1 MVAFRKEARLDIGDS
16 SGEYN
21 IESASTLAAQRDF
34 IRRFCSRS
42 HQMPESRRSLLRTL
56 AGAAVV
62 LSAGAAAGLGQ
73 NPFPKSPSPIRH
85 GEEEPNPNPNAKSP
99 TKLRLEEN
107 QKDIRKHIEKLFDLA
122 SQLKQQ
128 VEKTDATTVLSLAM
142 VKKAEEIEKLARQ
155 IKDLAKG

>member
-1 MVAFRKEARLDIGDS
+1 LS
-16 SGEYN
+16 
-21 IESASTLAAQRDF
+21 
-34 IRRFCSRS
+34 
-42 HQMPESRRSLLRTL
+42 
-56 AGAAVV
+56 AAV
-62 LSAGAAAGLGQ
+62 AAVRGQ
-73 NPFPKSPSPIRH
+73 NPFPKPPSHIRP
-85 GEEEPNPNPNAKSP
+85 GDEEPNPNPNAKSP

>member
-1 MVAFRKEARLDIGDS
+1 MR
-16 SGEYN
+16 
-21 IESASTLAAQRDF
+21 
-34 IRRFCSRS
+34 
-42 HQMPESRRSLLRTL
+42 ESRRSLLRTL

-62 LSAGAAAGLGQ
+62 FSAAAAAGRGQ
-73 NPFPKSPSPIRH
+73 NPFPTPPSPVRH

-155 IKDLAKG
+155 IKELAKG